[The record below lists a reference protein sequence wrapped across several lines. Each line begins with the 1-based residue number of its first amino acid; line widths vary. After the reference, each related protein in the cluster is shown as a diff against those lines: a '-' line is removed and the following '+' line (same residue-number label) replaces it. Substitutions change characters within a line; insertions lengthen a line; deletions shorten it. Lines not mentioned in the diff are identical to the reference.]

1 MSETKPEMRPLD
13 EDEQSMINNRLT
25 ELGKELDE
33 MMFVKHQAELM
44 LGEGINVDVE
54 VQRREYKKRLNAAE
68 NKIKEINFTLNVC
81 EKQLNEGVIVRPENP
96 LPKTVIVTIP
106 DDKNYYE
113 AVDAM
118 QDLGLIIN
126 KPERMNDED

>member
-33 MMFVKHQAELM
+33 MLFVKHQAELM
-44 LGEGINVDVE
+44 LSEGINVDVE

-81 EKQLNEGVIVRPENP
+81 EKQLNEGVIVRPENL

-113 AVDAM
+113 AVDAI

-126 KPERMNDED
+126 KPERMNDEN

>member
-44 LGEGINVDVE
+44 LDEGINVDVE

-113 AVDAM
+113 AVDTI

>member
-44 LGEGINVDVE
+44 LDEGINVDVE

-113 AVDAM
+113 AVDAI